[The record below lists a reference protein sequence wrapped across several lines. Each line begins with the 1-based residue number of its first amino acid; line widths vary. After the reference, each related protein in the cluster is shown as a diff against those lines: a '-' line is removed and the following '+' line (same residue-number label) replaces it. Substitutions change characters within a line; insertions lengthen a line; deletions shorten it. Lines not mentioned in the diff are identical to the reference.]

1 MTYPPRVLAI
11 LQARM
16 SSSRLPGKV
25 LLPLLGEPMLA
36 RQIERLRRAQR
47 IDKLIVATSAAPSDD
62 PIAEQCVRL
71 GVACFRGALDDVLDR
86 FEQAARP
93 HDPQHVVRLTADC
106 PLADPELI
114 DQLIAKHLASGA
126 DYTTNANPP
135 SYPDGLD
142 AEVIRYAV
150 LHIAWREA
158 RRQSEREHVTLF
170 VASQSERFAIE
181 TLRSEVDLSALRW
194 TVDEADDLELVEHIY
209 AALYPANP
217 AFTMQDVLHLLEARP
232 ELRTFNTTHR
242 RNEGLEK
249 SLLQDGKMGE
259 THV

>member
-1 MTYPPRVLAI
+1 MSLRVLAI

-25 LLPLLGEPMLA
+25 LLPLLGEPMLG

-47 IDKLIVATSAAPSDD
+47 IDQLIVATSSAVSDD
-62 PIAEQCVRL
+62 PIAEQCAKL
-71 GVACFRGALDDVLDR
+71 GVLCHRGALDDVLDR

-93 HDPQHVVRLTADC
+93 YAPQHVVRLTADC
-106 PLADPELI
+106 PLADPQLI
-114 DQLIAKHLASGA
+114 DQLIGKHLDSGA

-135 SYPDGLD
+135 SFPDGLD

-158 RRQSEREHVTLF
+158 RRQSEREHVTLYI
-170 VASQSERFAIE
+170 ATHPERFVIE
-181 TLRSEVDLSALRW
+181 TLSSDTDLSALRW
-194 TVDEADDLELVEHIY
+194 TVDEADDLELVERIY
-209 AALYPANP
+209 TALYQRNA
-217 AFTMQDVLHLLEARP
+217 AFTTQDVLQLLEKQPA
-232 ELRTFNTTHR
+232 LRTLNTAHR

-249 SLLQDGKMGE
+249 SLAQEKHTQFRPSPE
-259 THV
+259 